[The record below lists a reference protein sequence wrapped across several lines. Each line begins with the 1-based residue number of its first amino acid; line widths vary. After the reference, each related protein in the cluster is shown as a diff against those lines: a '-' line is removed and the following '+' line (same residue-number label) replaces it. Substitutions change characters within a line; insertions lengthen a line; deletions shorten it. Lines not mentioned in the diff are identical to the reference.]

1 MPARKLNSMIT
12 NKAKCLE
19 LIDALTE
26 LEIIIQD
33 RNKINDNKILEIEE
47 TEKIIE
53 NVLKE
58 FKEDKED
65 ELENKLR
72 FLAAKNLFL
81 ERSDNIEKETKTER
95 KNMKEIEA
103 FKTKMIGIKELMIG
117 TINYYCN
124 RLLTDLDFKE
134 KSVVKVLKLIETKLK
149 RQNVSKRIIDTI
161 KRLLFNSASN
171 ECYCLYDLY
180 LD

>member
-1 MPARKLNSMIT
+1 
-12 NKAKCLE
+12 
-19 LIDALTE
+19 
-26 LEIIIQD
+26 
-33 RNKINDNKILEIEE
+33 
-47 TEKIIE
+47 
-53 NVLKE
+53 
-58 FKEDKED
+58 
-65 ELENKLR
+65 
-72 FLAAKNLFL
+72 
-81 ERSDNIEKETKTER
+81 
-95 KNMKEIEA
+95 
-103 FKTKMIGIKELMIG
+103 MIG

-161 KRLLFNSASN
+161 KRLLFNSASS